1 MDEID
6 IAQIENDR
14 HLERSLLSFG
24 LAKDAEKNRLQSL
37 AKHGIVN
44 KCLYCDEVLD
54 NYDSDLGTY
63 ESAYCLAEDDW
74 SCRAEHEKELKALNS
89 GRVRKV
95 VD

>member
-6 IAQIENDR
+6 IAQIENER

-37 AKHGIVN
+37 AKHGILN
-44 KCLYCDEVLD
+44 KCLYCDEVL
-54 NYDSDLGTY
+54 SGY
-63 ESAYCLAEDDW
+63 ESAYCATEDDW